1 MSLLF
6 RAEVRL
12 RRMDISS
19 ASISVMFMACR
30 LSWFV
35 IELLAQMCTATD
47 ATFDFLMPLSVMTA
61 ILCGE
66 ACDCLKALLSFCMCK
81 YVSSSDEK
89 RGEWKIILLEK

>member
-1 MSLLF
+1 
-6 RAEVRL
+6 
-12 RRMDISS
+12 MDISL

-35 IELLAQMCTATD
+35 IELLAQMCATTD
-47 ATFDFLMPLSVMTA
+47 ATFDFLTLLSTMTA

-66 ACDCLKALLSFCMCK
+66 AYDCLKTLLSFCMYK

-89 RGEWKIILLEK
+89 RGE